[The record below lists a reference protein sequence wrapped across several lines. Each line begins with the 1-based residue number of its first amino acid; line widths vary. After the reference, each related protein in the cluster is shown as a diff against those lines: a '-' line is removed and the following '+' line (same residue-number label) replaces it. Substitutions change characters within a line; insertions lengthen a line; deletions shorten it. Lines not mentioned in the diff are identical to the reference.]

1 MFLKSAERFR
11 DSGISFNM
19 TPVVDIVFLLI
30 VFFVV
35 TFQFIGTE
43 DSQVQLPAGC
53 EFAESIDDSQMFPAT
68 ITMRRTDQGEVS
80 FAVGAEKIE
89 TANRTDLLQAA
100 RKSLNECLKTL
111 PEDEAVVV
119 LRIDKDISY
128 GEAQYALAAAAE
140 SSATGLRLAT
150 LAETQREKE

>member
-35 TFQFIGTE
+35 VFQFIGTE
-43 DSQVQLPAGC
+43 DSPVQLPAGC
-53 EFAESIDDSQMFPAT
+53 EFAESIDDSQVFPAT

-80 FAVGAEKIE
+80 FSVGGERIE
-89 TANRTDLLQAA
+89 TLD
-100 RKSLNECLKTL
+100 KESLMQSAQTSLDECLMTL
-111 PEDEAVVV
+111 PQNDRVVV

-150 LAETQREKE
+150 LAGEQREKE

>member
-1 MFLKSAERFR
+1 
-11 DSGISFNM
+11 
-19 TPVVDIVFLLI
+19 
-30 VFFVV
+30 
-35 TFQFIGTE
+35 
-43 DSQVQLPAGC
+43 
-53 EFAESIDDSQMFPAT
+53 MFPAT